1 MASTVQPA
9 HEWVK
14 GMAALSMPYHAR
26 AFYVQAARERQV
38 ALQPAAGPKSAA
50 AFALMAS
57 AAQSALKEVRSM
69 TEPLKAP
76 ELTPAPSAKHVIG
89 GGTAQVPCVLHAD
102 PSPLHACST
111 IDMLSHMLAPS
122 LGSGQHARQA
132 PITEFM

>member
-1 MASTVQPA
+1 MVSTAQPA
-9 HEWVK
+9 LEGVK
-14 GMAALSMPYHAR
+14 GMAALSLHYQAR

-38 ALQPAAGPKSAA
+38 ALDTAAGPKSAA

-57 AAQSALKEVRSM
+57 AAQPALKEVRSM
-69 TEPLKAP
+69 TGPLKAP

-89 GGTAQVPCVLHAD
+89 GGTAQVPCIPHAD

-111 IDMLSHMLAPS
+111 INTLSYMSAAS

-132 PITEFM
+132 PFMSSM